1 MRLNSGFKPPISFLS
16 VVTIA
21 VTTILFTTMVIVHEH
36 AKLGTEALLIF
47 VFVLF
52 GPVTLLYLLSDSG
65 GPIGIGIL
73 LLPIS
78 SLTALLAASLPR
90 PTYSVFLK
98 RLGWFLWVLC
108 QLMVTGWFI

>member
-1 MRLNSGFKPPISFLS
+1 MGLDSGFKPPISFLS

-21 VTTILFTTMVIVHEH
+21 LTTILFTTMVIVHEH
-36 AKLGTEALLIF
+36 ATLSTEVLLIF

-52 GPVTLLYLLSDSG
+52 GPVTLLYLLSVSG
-65 GPIGIGIL
+65 GSIGSGIL

-78 SLTALLAASLPR
+78 SLTALLAAGLPR

-108 QLMVTGWFI
+108 QLMVTGWFM